1 MRCGSPV
8 CIGVRGTG
16 DERMG
21 DKIDA
26 LIEGGMSQRTDTA
39 RGGTVQTR
47 GEQQWASISVYVH
60 R

>member
-1 MRCGSPV
+1 
-8 CIGVRGTG
+8 
-16 DERMG
+16 MG